1 MNLEKN
7 NREEAKGTTTGEF
20 RIILLLVLL
29 LFALFA
35 PSRLNPAALAQG
47 DAPDEQTYRIAK
59 QLNCPTCAGRNLADC
74 PTETCA
80 QWKAEIKAQLDQ
92 GKNAQEVLDYFQARF
107 GPTVLQEP
115 PKTGVTAP
123 LWAVPV
129 GAALVF
135 LAGAI
140 VVMTRVSRRSAPAT
154 SATSSM
160 GNADPF
166 IAELEREVEK
176 IS

>member
-1 MNLEKN
+1 MNTQSKH
-7 NREEAKGTTTGEF
+7 RDTEAQ
-20 RIILLLVLL
+20 RLVIVLL
-29 LFALFA
+29 CVSVSLCLFFL
-35 PSRLNPAALAQG
+35 PAVAQG

-123 LWAVPV
+123 LWAIPV

-135 LAGAI
+135 LAGA
-140 VVMTRVSRRSAPAT
+140 VFVMTRVSRRAAPAA
-154 SATSSM
+154 SATP
-160 GNADPF
+160 ATATVDPF
-166 IAELEREVEK
+166 VAEIEKEVK
-176 IS
+176 DIS